1 MQIVQVFYIYLF
13 PRFTILPFATNEGQ
27 PKETHNM

>member
-13 PRFTILPFATNEGQ
+13 PRVIILPFATNEGQ
-27 PKETHNM
+27 PKEIHNM